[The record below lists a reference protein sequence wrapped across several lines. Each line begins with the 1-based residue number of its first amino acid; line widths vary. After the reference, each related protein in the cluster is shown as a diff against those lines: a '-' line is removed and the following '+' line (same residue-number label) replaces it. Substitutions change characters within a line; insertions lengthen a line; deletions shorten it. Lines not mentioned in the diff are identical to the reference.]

1 MSLHGSHPHSLP
13 SSSPKH
19 LTPNSPSDRSVPASP
34 SSSQTSCAVNGVTV
48 SSTTPGL
55 FRADSFTS
63 PAKRRADDDE
73 VLDFSISRRTSAA
86 SSPAHSERDDKF
98 APGSQGEKSSSLSS
112 TSSFSPP
119 RALPSSYAIDNI
131 LDRSRHHHHHR
142 QQQPQQKKVKR
153 TPSPSS
159 PRSPVKLS
167 PGFRRSP
174 PVLSAPSS
182 LKKERP
188 EGQHGYLSRFPQ
200 LPGSGLFPGGNSFMD
215 SLLLKKMHEN
225 GQDPRDLVLPGPLL
239 PPAFPP
245 EANGKIKG
253 MDGEAPMNYP
263 MPPLPFKFPLM
274 PGYFMERG
282 MSPLFDPLKHEALVS
297 KFLSGNGKVGPVP
310 PMLMPGHP
318 LNNMFPFPSMYQ
330 LASQYG
336 QFPAWPLFPPFPPGP
351 LNHRPPSQPNVPP
364 RPPSVSGPN
373 NPADQVLNLSKNKN
387 RDDPLGRGFR
397 SLPFPLRKQN
407 GKMHYE
413 CNVCYKTFGQLSNL
427 KVHLRTHTGERP
439 FVCQTCSKGF
449 TQLAHLQKHHL
460 VHTGEKPHECQVC
473 SKRFSSTSNLKTHMR
488 LHSGEKPFACRL
500 CPAKF
505 TQFVHL
511 KLHRRLHTNERPY
524 QCPRCNRK
532 YISASGLKTHWKTG
546 TCVPPEAIARYSVM
560 VDAAMGLDKDSPE
573 SLQNAEATSTPES
586 DFGSYLASRCSEA
599 LRDTAEGS
607 PSEADSSDYSMPRCP
622 DSEFRMSK
630 ISDPEFMMAQMAERD
645 FRPSKLFEQQEFSKY
660 SDPGC
665 RIPKVSE
672 ADFRMSKISEDG
684 YRTSQS
690 SERDCRVPNLSEEED
705 RAGDEDVRDMS
716 PASGHHQHVI
726 GGKVKDEKEEE
737 EEYKKEGLE
746 DVVGFKHEREQRSPD
761 RCNYSTVSS
770 NSRAAFSPPIHTAQP
785 LFA

>member
-1 MSLHGSHPHSLP
+1 MFVNAFVFLP
-13 SSSPKH
+13 SLKSLRLLLNKH
-19 LTPNSPSDRSVPASP
+19 NRVVNVLKTLPIFLQIHQALVASLV
-34 SSSQTSCAVNGVTV
+34 CCIAIVTV
-48 SSTTPGL
+48 Q
-55 FRADSFTS
+55 RCTS
-63 PAKRRADDDE
+63 LKRVHE
-73 VLDFSISRRTSAA
+73 YFC
-86 SSPAHSERDDKF
+86 
-98 APGSQGEKSSSLSS
+98 LSS
-112 TSSFSPP
+112 FCKVVFVQ
-119 RALPSSYAIDNI
+119 RSYATKMNKHAFKPNI
-131 LDRSRHHHHHR
+131 SYI
-142 QQQPQQKKVKR
+142 
-153 TPSPSS
+153 
-159 PRSPVKLS
+159 
-167 PGFRRSP
+167 
-174 PVLSAPSS
+174 SAS
-182 LKKERP
+182 
-188 EGQHGYLSRFPQ
+188 H
-200 LPGSGLFPGGNSFMD
+200 
-215 SLLLKKMHEN
+215 
-225 GQDPRDLVLPGPLL
+225 
-239 PPAFPP
+239 
-245 EANGKIKG
+245 
-253 MDGEAPMNYP
+253 
-263 MPPLPFKFPLM
+263 
-274 PGYFMERG
+274 
-282 MSPLFDPLKHEALVS
+282 
-297 KFLSGNGKVGPVP
+297 
-310 PMLMPGHP
+310 
-318 LNNMFPFPSMYQ
+318 
-330 LASQYG
+330 
-336 QFPAWPLFPPFPPGP
+336 
-351 LNHRPPSQPNVPP
+351 
-364 RPPSVSGPN
+364 
-373 NPADQVLNLSKNKN
+373 
-387 RDDPLGRGFR
+387 
-397 SLPFPLRKQN
+397 
-407 GKMHYE
+407 
-413 CNVCYKTFGQLSNL
+413 CC
-427 KVHLRTHTGERP
+427 
-439 FVCQTCSKGF
+439 
-449 TQLAHLQKHHL
+449 
-460 VHTGEKPHECQVC
+460 
-473 SKRFSSTSNLKTHMR
+473 
-488 LHSGEKPFACRL
+488 
-500 CPAKF
+500 
-505 TQFVHL
+505 
-511 KLHRRLHTNERPY
+511 
-524 QCPRCNRK
+524 RK